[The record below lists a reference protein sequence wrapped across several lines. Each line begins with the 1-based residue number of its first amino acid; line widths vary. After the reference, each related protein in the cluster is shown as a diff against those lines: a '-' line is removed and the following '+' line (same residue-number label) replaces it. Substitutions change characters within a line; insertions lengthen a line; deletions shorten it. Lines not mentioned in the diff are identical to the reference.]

1 MIERKF
7 NEDISFDKIRL
18 HSSERN
24 QSWNDLFELFKANI
38 KDSDIRYYPNLDKL
52 YTKCKK
58 FFNCNNIIIGS
69 GSDRCIKYF
78 FEANQKFNNVIT
90 TNPSFP
96 MYKVYS
102 EIFGFNYIGVNYKTF
117 NFPEE
122 EFLDTITEDSIVI
135 LSNPNTPIAHKLNI
149 DFIKKIL
156 EKNVPTLID
165 EAYIEFAKAESVSRY
180 IKKYS
185 NLYVTRTFSKA
196 LGSAGIRAGVLLSN
210 KKNIENALQ
219 FRDMHEI
226 TGLSAKWI
234 KILINNYHY
243 VENYIDSVL
252 DTKKNIEKVLEKR
265 NISYIN
271 SYSNWLHIKEPFDIP
286 EGIVVKKGCKL
297 PGSNN
302 TWTRMSI
309 CSSVNFDWI
318 KNNNNGK
325 TK

>member
-7 NEDISFDKIRL
+7 NKDIPFNKIRL

-24 QSWNDLFELFKANI
+24 QSWNDLFELFKTSIN
-38 KDSDIRYYPNLDKL
+38 DSDIRYYPNLDKL
-52 YTKCKK
+52 YLKCKK
-58 FFNCNNIIIGS
+58 FFKCNNLIIGS

-78 FEANQKFNNVIT
+78 FEANQKYNNVIT
-90 TNPSFP
+90 TVPSFP

-102 EIFGFNYIGVNYKTF
+102 DMFGFNFTGVKYKTL

-122 EFLDTITEDSIVI
+122 EFLNTITEDSIVI
-135 LSNPNTPIAHKLNI
+135 LSNPNTPIAHKLDI
-149 DFIKKIL
+149 SLIKKIL

-165 EAYIEFAKAESVSRY
+165 EAYIEFAKVKSISRY
-180 IKKYS
+180 IEKYP

-196 LGSAGIRAGVLLSN
+196 LGSAGIRAGVILSN
-210 KKNIENALQ
+210 KENIENALQ

-234 KILINNYHY
+234 YILINNYHY
-243 VENYIDSVL
+243 IKDYVDSVL
-252 DTKKNIEKVLEKR
+252 YTKQNIEKVLKEK

-271 SYSNWLHIKEPFDIP
+271 SYSNWLHIKEPFKVPNDIL
-286 EGIVVKKGCKL
+286 VKKNCTI
-297 PGSNN
+297 PGSDV

-309 CSSVNFDWI
+309 CSSVSFDWLN
-318 KNNNNGK
+318 KL
-325 TK
+325 